1 MSKDVITL
9 PTDYGDWLTSL
20 KQRIQGARQRA
31 LLAANDEQIRLYY
44 DIGREILDRQK
55 RQGWGAKV
63 IERLAADLRAAFP
76 DMRGFSVRNMLY
88 MRLFAEQCPS
98 LQFVQQTAALI
109 GQQTAAQLPWFHIV
123 ILLTKLKSPELRD
136 WYARQ
141 ALEQSWPRGTLA
153 AQIKNQLHLRQ
164 GAAVTNFTQR
174 LAPPQ
179 AGLATQILKDPYH
192 TSLPSIEQIET
203 ELGRDLEAEEL

>member
-153 AQIKNQLHLRQ
+153 AQIKNQ
-164 GAAVTNFTQR
+164 
-174 LAPPQ
+174 
-179 AGLATQILKDPYH
+179 
-192 TSLPSIEQIET
+192 
-203 ELGRDLEAEEL
+203 